1 MEENKNIPPKQPP
14 ENIPEVEHNETP
26 TPKEE
31 TISSEEN
38 ILPETETVQKSNT
51 EIQNNMEVHH
61 HAHNPAEP
69 HQKKNWKSYFW
80 EFLMLFLA
88 VFCGFLAEYQLEHKI
103 EKDRAKELAKSFY
116 QELKNDSIT
125 AGVKVQNRLKQE
137 AALRYMIKFFRDSS
151 LTNVPKEFAVNFEY
165 GISFLSPSQFE
176 PRTIM
181 LEQLRNSGS
190 LRYFKNEEFQN
201 LTGDLTVAIKNIYHR
216 QEIEGDNRF
225 QYVNPIVIKHY
236 DYEFDAEMK
245 KDGKNIFEGV
255 MNYEKSNTIIPFL
268 LNNLDKIDRKNII
281 GILSFYNGNVVG
293 ATRQIHIQKYIEI
306 NTKLLELLRKEYH
319 LK

>member
-31 TISSEEN
+31 IISSEEN
-38 ILPETETVQKSNT
+38 ILQENETIETTNTRNQKD
-51 EIQNNMEVHH
+51 MEVHH

-69 HQKKNWKSYFW
+69 HHKKNWKGYFW

-137 AALRYMIKFFRDSS
+137 AALKYLIKYFKDSS
-151 LTNVPKEFAVNFEY
+151 LTNVPKEFALSFVY
-165 GISFLSPSQFE
+165 GISFLSPSTFE
-176 PRTIM
+176 PRTVM
-181 LEQLRNSGS
+181 LDQLRNSGS
-190 LRYFKNEEFQN
+190 LRYFKNDKFQN
-201 LTGDLTVAIKNIYHR
+201 LTGDLTVAVKNINHR
-216 QEIEGDNRF
+216 QDLEVQNRIL
-225 QYVNPIVIKHY
+225 YINPLVIKHY
-236 DYEFDAEMK
+236 DYDFDNEMK
-245 KDGKNIFEGV
+245 KGNVTIFEGV
-255 MNYEKSNTIIPFL
+255 SAYEKSSAIIPFH
-268 LNNLDKIDRKNII
+268 LNNPDKIDRKDLT
-281 GILSFYNGNVVG
+281 GLLSFYNAN
-293 ATRQIHIQKYIEI
+293 ALSSTRQIHYQKYIEV
-306 NTKLLELLRKEYH
+306 NAKLLEILRTEYH